1 MQHDEA
7 AYVAERSGQLAA
19 RTGLSRRDI
28 LRLGALL
35 PVAAGIARLPAAG
48 VAHAATAAASPI
60 VKPLP
65 PEWFISYGTNAEMR
79 WDSVQDLGH
88 VVPNERFFVRDHT
101 ATPLIDERSWRLEV
115 VGSGLAG
122 SGITLSYDDLRR
134 MPQREVLTAVE
145 CAGNGRSF
153 FGTQQGTPAPG
164 TQWGLGAIGVARWRG
179 VPLRAVLER
188 AGISEAAVDV
198 MPVGLDGTVVS
209 GGVDY
214 GHVRR
219 PLPVA
224 KALDD
229 AILALAMNG
238 EDLPPDHGFP
248 VRLVVP
254 GWIGVASVKWVG
266 RIEVS
271 DEPLFSYWNTQQ
283 YVMTGDAYPD
293 RPVLGVQT
301 VKSAWELATRRD
313 PGGRPSADA
322 HRTGLV
328 GVRPDRRR
336 RRQRRPRSD
345 LVAGPAAGP
354 SCRGCLD
361 VVPVRRPRAGARRR
375 RAVGAR
381 SRHRRTD
388 PAAHGAVQHQ
398 RLPVRRRRASPGPVR
413 LTRGTALVQARV

>member
-1 MQHDEA
+1 MRHDEA

-19 RTGLSRRDI
+19 RTGLSRRDV

-35 PVAAGIARLPAAG
+35 PVAAGIARLPAPG

-134 MPQREVLTAVE
+134 MPQREVFTAVE

-153 FGTQQGTPAPG
+153 FGTQQGTPTPG

-188 AGISEAAVDV
+188 AGITEAAVDV

-301 VKSAWELATRRD
+301 VKSAWELA
-313 PGGRPSADA
+313 
-322 HRTGLV
+322 
-328 GVRPDRRR
+328 
-336 RRQRRPRSD
+336 
-345 LVAGPAAGP
+345 
-354 SCRGCLD
+354 RGATL
-361 VVPVRRPRAGARRR
+361 
-375 RAVGAR
+375 
-381 SRHRRTD
+381 
-388 PAAHGAVQHQ
+388 
-398 RLPVRRRRASPGPVR
+398 PGPVR
-413 LTRGTALVQARV
+413 LTRGTALVQPRV